1 VAARP
6 LSGPKQG
13 IMTVEDPLFTLALV
27 LVAGVAGGQA
37 ARRVGLPGVTGQILA
52 GVVLGPAVLGLFHH
66 SELETLQPMTHFALG
81 LIAVTVGS
89 HLHLTR
95 ILVAKRRLALL
106 LLFESTVTPLVV
118 FLTLFFLTDVSWVVA
133 IILAALAAETAP
145 ATILALVRELR
156 AKGVFVRT
164 LMAAVALN
172 NIATLCLFEL
182 GHATVG
188 AFAEHTG
195 GSALDALSGP
205 LVTIGGSAVL
215 GGSIGLALILATT
228 RIVRSDHLA
237 TASMIAILLT
247 ISVAGQTGLSSIFAC
262 LVLGLVL
269 ANVTPDKE
277 EIGDRVFKNFE
288 SAILAVFF
296 TLAGAELDFS
306 YLVPA
311 GLLTLGLFVARVV
324 GKLGSARLAMTVA
337 GAPKLVQRNLGWAL
351 IPQAG
356 LSVGLL
362 LSLQTDESFAPV
374 RSLLLAVG
382 LTSVL
387 LNEIVGPITARMAL
401 KRSGEAGK
409 DRPRVIDFLH
419 EENIVTHVQA
429 ETVSQA
435 IDELAELLWSIHRL
449 DPRGRES
456 FLSSV
461 KKWEAEAS
469 SYLGQG
475 LAIPHGE
482 LVEGDQIVGV
492 MGLSKEGIR
501 SNDTDERVHCVV
513 LLATPSSQRDHHL
526 QVLAAFARAIAGDK
540 SIRHQLYEA
549 QSPAHAYHL
558 LHADEAE
565 DFNYFLGEE
574 EDLVSGRGSV
584 SATNPKPIKSA

>member
-1 VAARP
+1 MV
-6 LSGPKQG
+6 
-13 IMTVEDPLFTLALV
+13 TEDPLFTLALL
-27 LVAGVAGGQA
+27 LVAGVAGGQVA
-37 ARRVGLPGVTGQILA
+37 KRVGLPGVTGQILA
-52 GVVLGPAVLGLFHH
+52 GIVLGPAVLGLFHH
-66 SELETLQPMTHFALG
+66 PELETLQPMTHFALG

-95 ILVAKRRLALL
+95 ILVAKRRLFLL
-106 LLFESTVTPLVV
+106 LLFESTVTPVVV
-118 FLTLFFLTDVSWVVA
+118 FTTLYLLLDVSWVIAV
-133 IILAALAAETAP
+133 ILAALAVETAP
-145 ATILALVRELR
+145 ATILSLVREAR

-182 GHATVG
+182 GHALARSTS
-188 AFAEHTG
+188 AQG
-195 GSALDALSGP
+195 GSSVLSTLSGP
-205 LVTIGGSAVL
+205 LATIGGSAFL
-215 GGSIGLALILATT
+215 GAGIGLALILATT

-247 ISVAGQTGLSSIFAC
+247 ISLSGRWGLSSIFAC

-311 GLLTLGLFVARVV
+311 GLLTLALFVARFF
-324 GKLGSARLAMTVA
+324 GKLSSARIAMRIA
-337 GAPKLVQRNLGWAL
+337 GAPKLVQRYLGWAL

-362 LSLQTDESFAPV
+362 LSLQTDEAFAPV

-387 LNEIVGPITARMAL
+387 LNELIGPFTARMAL
-401 KRSGEAGK
+401 KRSGEVAK

-419 EENIVTHVQA
+419 EENIVTRIEG
-429 ETVSQA
+429 ETVSEA
-435 IDELAELLWSIHRL
+435 VDELAAKMWSTHRL
-449 DPRGRES
+449 DPTGREVY
-456 FLSSV
+456 LESV
-461 KKWEAEAS
+461 RQREDEAS

-492 MGLSKEGIR
+492 MGLSKDGIR
-501 SNDTDERVHCVV
+501 SGDTDELVHCVI
-513 LLATPSSQRDHHL
+513 LLATPGSQRDRHL
-526 QVLAAFARAIAGDK
+526 EVLAAFARAIAGDK

-574 EDLVSGRGSV
+574 EDLVPGAR
-584 SATNPKPIKSA
+584 ATT